1 MVGLTGPLGA
11 GKTCFVQG
19 LARGLGVTGY
29 VRSPTFI
36 LIHEYPG
43 PVPLYHVD
51 LYRVDPTDLDGLG
64 LEEILDGPGVTA
76 VEWADRAAEALAAE
90 HLSVD
95 FAFGER
101 ESDRLLRLEAR
112 GDRYRA
118 LLEDMARCASSR

>member
-1 MVGLTGPLGA
+1 VVGLTGPLGA

-64 LEEILDGPGVTA
+64 LEEILEGRGVTA
-76 VEWADRAAEALAAE
+76 IEWADRAVGALASE
-90 HLSVD
+90 HLSVE

-112 GDRYRA
+112 GDRYRVI
-118 LLEDMARCASSR
+118 LEDMARCASSR

>member
-1 MVGLTGPLGA
+1 MGLVGPLGA

-36 LIHEYPG
+36 LIHEYAG

-51 LYRVDPTDLDGLG
+51 LYRVDPADLDGLG
-64 LEEILDGPGVTA
+64 LEEILEGGGVTA
-76 VEWADRAAEALAAE
+76 IEWADRAAGALPAE
-90 HLSVD
+90 QLSVE
-95 FAFGER
+95 FAFGEK

-112 GDRYRA
+112 GDRYRVI
-118 LLEDMARCASSR
+118 LEDMARCASSR